1 MRFYPR
7 FLIYFIWIC
16 SFRWE
21 LLCLALSPSSPL
33 SPVQKHP
40 FQTESGFRMLN
51 LSQSQFT
58 ADSVFPV
65 LVGHGL
71 TIDSNFFSSGKKTI
85 ETSGEEVHLKNLH
98 YSSLFPSAI
107 GWIKTT
113 WVPTERICSQCLKI
127 SCSSILS
134 AISGLFYPVRS
145 TYLICEPWLFSS
157 DWHLPS
163 PSKVPVAWCS
173 LFS

>member
-127 SCSSILS
+127 QLQLHSQCY
-134 AISGLFYPVRS
+134 FWVV
-145 TYLICEPWLFSS
+145 
-157 DWHLPS
+157 LPS
-163 PSKVPVAWCS
+163 QKH
-173 LFS
+173 LFNMWTMIILLWLTPAFS